1 MALLFRDELQRS
13 HYAPLLSK
21 TSCIYF
27 ILVLICIALP
37 FILVVRTH
45 SKYNQVACCSI
56 QMPNINALLRFR
68 FLGCGYI
75 QL

>member
-13 HYAPLLSK
+13 HYAPLISK

-27 ILVLICIALP
+27 ILVMICIALP

-45 SKYNQVACCSI
+45 SKYI
-56 QMPNINALLRFR
+56 
-68 FLGCGYI
+68 
-75 QL
+75 